1 MSNQEVEESV
11 SEDEEIAVP
20 NLPSSIDVRKAL
32 DVLRC
37 TLEQRGGVPVLR
49 KSGQTPQ
56 WPARPLPHTYI
67 PKRFLRIW
75 AEKQDELM
83 MEGPS
88 GDGPVDA
95 WDSPLLPGRTSE
107 TYQTSDDY
115 ATRSPLPEDIFPS
128 QSEPFP
134 SIIDTE
140 IEASET
146 LREELI
152 SRSSVPFHGPSSLL
166 NTLIFRPS
174 LPDESPS
181 SDIPTP
187 TVSSSTFAQISLYDL
202 SASWTLIDEAASPFR
217 MSSRRPLSSLYDL
230 RSSWTEIDEAA
241 SSFRMSSRRALSYSP
256 SEEFA
261 IITAISATY
270 IYQEYSEEF
279 TIDPS
284 NVVSGY
290 PFSSLPSNE
299 TTRPSERLPDLK
311 NPSDFNISVHLQNSD
326 ASYFDTSSK
335 TPISHESYHSVSE
348 IQPSFTSNLFP
359 VGASEAL
366 TDVSSD
372 FSSSVKPG
380 ISTDEHPP
388 STESSLLHFANST
401 GASFDLIHPSFTQWN
416 SYSASLTVHTSS
428 LSTEAYYF
436 SNNTLVSSFVQ
447 SLLLQQSTG
456 MIPLLTP
463 QRTFFLSKVETTV
476 TIIDNK
482 DTPFTYV
489 LPTLTVTGTTF
500 SGTYGI
506 FTSYPEDFSFIPPL
520 ENDMEVTIFTDFST
534 FKHLSSSFDTFSTA
548 DSTQGLRSSFPHI
561 SMENIISANSS
572 VFENETD
579 FLQSKPASQFPK
591 PSTEYAYF
599 SMVGLLNETGASS
612 EMPFKKYPVSG
623 TMYRP
628 ELSVFTEAVLNKTA
642 DFSEDFESSKTQM
655 HEVETKMKTTDFISL
670 NEIDSYQ
677 QMTLNISAEHSPS
690 PTLPSNILT
699 TMFEHNETLSTMIFE
714 PLTTSFHTEERVD
727 SSWKSTDVLSNEVTE
742 RGDRS
747 KSEEATFIQSE
758 DLQLSSSTIKDD
770 ISTDSEDNF
779 LDPFTHHITVRSLR
793 DTSSFDMLT
802 RVLLDLST
810 SNGFDMRSNASAAME
825 ETFSRISTTKH
836 VSNLH
841 EIEIA
846 PTLSSMSLLKS
857 KSEALLPDFVTNRT
871 EQEITTYVSLLSK
884 NLLDDESH
892 VISSKSEIYFLESSF
907 IPLKTLYSEN
917 LFHSQSATYLS
928 DQYVSSYNQIT
939 ILPHSRSDVTE
950 SYTLAS
956 SNLAITYKES
966 TAGETFSKPSKSIQ
980 TSINEHSLDS
990 LLSSDFEVTKNFN
1003 PSISPSSLEPMEMP
1017 TSLLLYTYNQLTSV
1031 PPTSVHEEYSTILSQ
1046 LDNHLLES
1054 SNASSKAL
1062 DGTPTLINGS
1072 KSGDIDLKS
1081 ESEESSLLVSRSSE
1095 SDLSIFASD
1104 YYMTPSL
1111 PLSSINLEIA
1121 SSEADS
1127 TFEQE
1132 EPKRSYFEFHEST
1145 RILEPEIKPL
1155 TTRLFSSPD
1164 YVRSAIYDSSE
1175 TSSDILKDFKISSTL
1190 ITDIY
1195 QPSLQSYLVSSLEP
1209 ESSFFSS
1216 PSTQMNFS
1224 SFVAIGHSDI
1234 KSKTVD
1240 SAVEISYDQSS
1251 PSSEVVSFSRI
1262 QATKSLDIAP
1272 ETEQGSLFSS
1282 VVESSFPEMG
1292 ILDLSTYLHELSL
1305 SFKVPS
1311 PVWSPDLFST
1321 VFKHPRSM
1329 DSFLAKH
1336 ETQSYLSPRVLS
1348 ATGSELSSSII
1359 SSVKELESIKSEP
1372 TPEVPSLLLTPLLSV
1387 SSWLSEVQPTEM
1399 FSFKHPLSLHSDYHG
1414 FQSADGPFLSSEYV
1428 YTSMKQTLIL
1438 SSTKEPSS
1446 DESYFPLPI
1455 TASILSGMLSSRQP
1469 LSVSVF
1475 SSSMHPTSVE
1485 SYFPKSILSSAMS
1498 NILSSE
1504 HYSPTSSKSKEPLS
1518 IVSYHPQSV
1527 VSPSLWAPTLPS
1539 YEDMISAQSLSNVL
1553 SSFKI
1558 KEPVSIESDQ
1568 PELRLTR
1575 TLATPILPHSNSNY
1589 DTPPVYPKEEPKSI

>member
-49 KSGQTPQ
+49 KSGPTPQ
-56 WPARPLPHTYI
+56 WPAKPVPHTYI

-107 TYQTSDDY
+107 THQTSDDY
-115 ATRSPLPEDIFPS
+115 TTRSPLPEDIFPS

-146 LREELI
+146 LREEFI
-152 SRSSVPFHGPSSLL
+152 SRSSVPFRGPSSLL

-174 LPDESPS
+174 LPDEPPS

-187 TVSSSTFAQISLYDL
+187 TVSSSTFAQTSLRDL
-202 SASWTLIDEAASPFR
+202 SASWTLIDEADSPFR
-217 MSSRRPLSSLYDL
+217 MSSRRALSSLYDL

-270 IYQEYSEEF
+270 IYQVDSEEF

-284 NVVSGY
+284 DVVSGY

-299 TTRPSERLPDLK
+299 TSRPSERLPDLK
-311 NPSDFNISVHLQNSD
+311 NPSAFNISVHLQNSD
-326 ASYFDTSSK
+326 ASHFDTSSK

-348 IQPSFTSNLFP
+348 MQPSFTSNLFP

-366 TDVSSD
+366 TDGSSD

-380 ISTDEHPP
+380 ISTDEHSPT
-388 STESSLLHFANST
+388 TESSLFQFANLT

-416 SYSASLTVHTSS
+416 SYSASLTIHTSS

-436 SNNTLVSSFVQ
+436 SNNTLDSSFVQ

-463 QRTFFLSKVETTV
+463 QRTFFLSNVETTV

-482 DTPFTYV
+482 DAPFTYV

-520 ENDMEVTIFTDFST
+520 ENEMEVTIFNDFST

-548 DSTQGLRSSFPHI
+548 DSIQGLRSSFSHI
-561 SMENIISANSS
+561 SMENIISENSS

-591 PSTEYAYF
+591 PSTEYTYF
-599 SMVGLLNETGASS
+599 STVGLLNETGASS
-612 EMPFKKYPVSG
+612 EMPFKKYSVSG
-623 TMYRP
+623 TMHRP
-628 ELSVFTEAVLNKTA
+628 ELSVSTEAVLNKTA
-642 DFSEDFESSKTQM
+642 DSSENFESSKTQM
-655 HEVETKMKTTDFISL
+655 HEVQTTMKTTDFISF
-670 NEIDSYQ
+670 NEIDSHQ
-677 QMTLNISAEHSPS
+677 QMTLNISAEYSPS
-690 PTLPSNILT
+690 PALPSNILT
-699 TMFEHNETLSTMIFE
+699 TMFEHNETLSTIIFE
-714 PLTTSFHTEERVD
+714 SLTTSFHTEEHVD
-727 SSWKSTDVLSNEVTE
+727 SSWKTTDVLSNEVTE
-742 RGDRS
+742 RGDRT
-747 KSEEATFIQSE
+747 KSEEATFIQSQ
-758 DLQLSSSTIKDD
+758 DLKLSSSTIKDE
-770 ISTDSEDNF
+770 ISTDSGDNF

-793 DTSSFDMLT
+793 DTSSFDIST

-810 SNGFDMRSNASAAME
+810 SNGFDARSSASGAME
-825 ETFSRISTTKH
+825 ESFSRISTTKH

-846 PTLSSMSLLKS
+846 PTLSSMPLPQS
-857 KSEALLPDFVTNRT
+857 KSEALLPDFVTNRL
-871 EQEITTYVSLLSK
+871 EQEITTYVPLLSK
-884 NLLDDESH
+884 NLLDDQSS

-928 DQYVSSYNQIT
+928 DQYVSSYNQRT
-939 ILPHSRSDVTE
+939 ILPHNQSDVTE
-950 SYTLAS
+950 SYTLGS
-956 SNLAITYKES
+956 SNLAIAYKES
-966 TAGETFSKPSKSIQ
+966 TAGETFSKSIE

-990 LLSSDFEVTKNFN
+990 LLSGDFEVTKNFN

-1017 TSLLLYTYNQLTSV
+1017 TSLLLYTYNQLTAV

-1062 DGTPTLINGS
+1062 DDTPSLINES

-1081 ESEESSLLVSRSSE
+1081 EESILLISRSSE
-1095 SDLSIFASD
+1095 SDVSIFASD
-1104 YYMTPSL
+1104 YYVTPSL